1 MLRIIFLSILSV
13 FALYFYQKTY
23 LNNSPT
29 ESSKSLYSS
38 EYITTTLTP
47 TIKPTASA
55 SAVPSLSR
63 DKPKPSVSAVHD
75 ASRDNKP
82 TPTPDTGPWGVAKQ
96 VGEHTWTMKIQLDS
110 RMSTPKELFDAL
122 NAYRVKSGVSA
133 LSWDD
138 KLANYAQSRADFFTQ
153 NKNLDSHKGF
163 EDYLNNQDGFA
174 KLGFDSLG
182 ENASY
187 GYRLLGVHLIEWIYA
202 GDEPHDHNQL
212 NTIWNYVGV
221 GINGT
226 SSCLIF
232 GTGKH

>member
-1 MLRIIFLSILSV
+1 MFRIIFLTILSV

-23 LNNSPT
+23 LRNIPT
-29 ESSKSLYSS
+29 ETAKSLYSS

-47 TIKPTASA
+47 TIKPTPSA

-63 DKPKPSVSAVHD
+63 EI
-75 ASRDNKP
+75 P
-82 TPTPDTGPWGVAKQ
+82 TADPGPWGVAKQ
-96 VGEHTWTMKIQLDS
+96 IGEHTWTMKIQLDS

-122 NAYRVKSGVSA
+122 NVYRVKSGVSA
-133 LSWDD
+133 LTWDE

-202 GDEPHDHNQL
+202 GDEPHDKNQL
-212 NTIWNYVGV
+212 NTIWNYVGI

>member
-1 MLRIIFLSILSV
+1 MLRIIILSILSV
-13 FALYFYQKTY
+13 FAFYFYQKTY
-23 LNNSPT
+23 LNDSPT
-29 ESSKSLYSS
+29 ETSKSLYSS
-38 EYITTTLTP
+38 SYTP
-47 TIKPTASA
+47 A
-55 SAVPSLSR
+55 
-63 DKPKPSVSAVHD
+63 PSVSAVLD
-75 ASRDNKP
+75 ASREKPTIVPTRSVSAVRDASRETP

-122 NAYRVKSGVSA
+122 NVYRVKSGVSA
-133 LSWDD
+133 LTWDD
-138 KLANYAQSRADFFTQ
+138 NLANYAQTRADYFTQ
-153 NKNLDSHKGF
+153 TKSLDSHKGF

-174 KLGFDSLG
+174 KLGFNSLG

-202 GDEPHDHNQL
+202 GDEPHDKNQL